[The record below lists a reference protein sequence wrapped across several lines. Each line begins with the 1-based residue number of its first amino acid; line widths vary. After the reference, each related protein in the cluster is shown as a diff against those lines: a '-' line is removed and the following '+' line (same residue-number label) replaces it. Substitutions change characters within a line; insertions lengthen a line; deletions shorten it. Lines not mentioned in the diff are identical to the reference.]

1 MRRPSAARAAV
12 APQAGAGPSGAR
24 TSAVERIGRFFAAI
38 AALCALAAFPAS
50 AVFDLHE
57 VAVSGNRTV
66 PASEILRRAGI
77 APGESA
83 FRVNT
88 AAIRARELT
97 DSRIQD
103 VSVALEFPRRITIIV
118 RERAPVAA
126 LRTGRAYVLLGADG
140 VVMARVSGPS
150 SGPLLE
156 VERLDLPWV
165 RVGAEVPSSAA
176 RLGARVAGLA
186 PERLR
191 GQLRTIRV
199 TSAPEVVLQMRDGVR
214 VRLGGERGIGERL
227 RTLPGVLDAIEAQG
241 MRVEYVDLRFPGSVI
256 VRPLRRTGLRS
267 ESTPSSTVARTMPAS
282 DPRLS
287 DRQEN
292 PQAR

>member
-1 MRRPSAARAAV
+1 MRSPSAARAAV
-12 APQAGAGPSGAR
+12 PPGAGTGRSGAR
-24 TSAVERIGRFFAAI
+24 TPAVERVGRFFAAI
-38 AALCALAAFPAS
+38 AALCGLAAFPAS

-57 VAVSGNRTV
+57 VAVSGNRVV

-77 APGESA
+77 APGENA

-88 AAIRARELT
+88 AAIRARELK

-103 VSVALEFPRRITIIV
+103 VSVAMEFPRRVTIIV

-126 LRTGRAYVLLGADG
+126 FRTGRAYVLLGADG
-140 VVMARVSGPS
+140 VVMARVSGAS

-165 RVGAEVPSSAA
+165 RVGAAVPSSAV

-199 TSAPEVVLQMRDGVR
+199 TSGPEVVLQMRDGVR
-214 VRLGGERGIGERL
+214 VRLGGERGIAERL

-267 ESTPSSTVARTMPAS
+267 ESTRPSNVAHRMPAS